1 MAQKTAW
8 NGATLT
14 ESDINT
20 YLMGEGGAWST
31 WSPTLTQSG
40 TVTAT
45 TNTAAFGR
53 WGRLIV
59 AVFRLTVTGTGTA
72 SNAVTVSLPVTAART
87 NDYVGAGAIYDN
99 SATLNYGANIALNS
113 STTVAFNA
121 QANQSGPDVRLG
133 VAQFTAALAV
143 NDIVSGFVVY
153 EAAS

>member
-20 YLMGEGGAWST
+20 YLMGEGGAWRT
-31 WSPTLTQSG
+31 WTPTLTQSG

-45 TNTAAFGR
+45 VNHAVQAR

-59 AVFRLTVTGTGTA
+59 AAFRLTVTGSGTG
-72 SNAVTVSLPVTAART
+72 SNAVTVSLPVTAARADMVT
-87 NDYVGAGAIYDN
+87 GTGYLFDA
-99 SATLNYGANIALNS
+99 SASAQYQGSCFLPTTTTLDLRNYF
-113 STTVAFNA
+113 TTTAEN
-121 QANQSGPDVRLG
+121 RLG
-133 VAQFTAALAV
+133 ASGFTAGLASG
-143 NDIVSGFVVY
+143 DIVGGMFVY